1 MSKSFYW
8 VLIANSTTIWPG
20 FRASSIYFYIHTIL
34 QLCDIHPPPPQ
45 QHFFYKHSK
54 VKFLSIFLINMILGC
69 QKVTNIDPDVFYQ
82 NFLQMTNPVVQHL
95 PVQNIFLLWS
105 FLSVHSVYFLARIP
119 VSFRFFLHLSRLQ
132 ADILYFSA
140 LVVLRLSKNKLKEPR
155 SREQKKIDLDP
166 IVNQ

>member
-95 PVQNIFLLWS
+95 PVQNIFLLVLIIKYFS
-105 FLSVHSVYFLARIP
+105 GLTTKIIGFSGYFLYP
-119 VSFRFFLHLSRLQ
+119 
-132 ADILYFSA
+132 
-140 LVVLRLSKNKLKEPR
+140 KLF
-155 SREQKKIDLDP
+155 
-166 IVNQ
+166 N